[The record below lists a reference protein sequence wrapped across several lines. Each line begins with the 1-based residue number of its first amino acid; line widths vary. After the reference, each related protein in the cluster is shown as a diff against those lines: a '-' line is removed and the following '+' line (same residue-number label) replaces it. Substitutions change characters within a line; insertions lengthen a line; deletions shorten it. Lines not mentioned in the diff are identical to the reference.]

1 MKARNKMIHLKETKN
16 KNECIKIVS
25 TIEKETDMILI
36 DFGNEEMRPSI
47 TILDKDGDVS
57 MFIIKNIEQ
66 IEKIIKSF
74 NLLKKIYIKR
84 NKK

>member
-1 MKARNKMIHLKETKN
+1 MIHLKETKN